1 MEQELGDNVTL
12 QEIEVVSTQNITTV
26 KCPMIFKIF
35 LFKRYLFFIKKKK
48 DICFVMR
55 LDGYQTI
62 YHFAILEG
70 M

>member
-12 QEIEVVSTQNITTV
+12 QEIEVVSTQNTTKV
-26 KCPMIFKIF
+26 KCPMIFKRF
-35 LFKRYLFFIKKKK
+35 FFFIKKKKKKKK

-62 YHFAILEG
+62 YHFSILEG